1 MNVNALRVLVVE
13 DNPEDYEIIRIL
25 FSKVRQ
31 SRYELENARSL
42 SEALKKLA
50 QKKHDAYLV
59 DYKLGADSG
68 IDFLRYAVEQE
79 KCKAP
84 VILLTGF
91 GDYDLDVEATRIG
104 AADFLNK
111 SKLDPDFLERS
122 IRYAL
127 DRKKAEEAHSQL
139 AAILEQSAVA
149 IVGFDLEGKVT
160 SWNQGAEN
168 MFGYSFEEMK
178 GQMAISLVYTDELTI
193 NRKLWNETIE
203 QEKVSNHEEVWVKK
217 DGSQIPVSVTLSPIR
232 NTEGRTAGVSIIARD
247 ITDRKQVQAALLK
260 QEEQMHLAQKM
271 DAVGRLAGGV
281 AHDFNNLLSVIG
293 SNVEFI
299 MDEVKKNNPIHEELE
314 DIQKAVR
321 QGAQLT
327 KQLLVFGQ
335 KQVSQPQAVN
345 LNEIN
350 LEMNKMFKRLI
361 DASIHLSFKQD
372 MDLKPILADRGQ
384 IQQVILNLVLN
395 ARDAMPKGGDL
406 IIETKNVEVGEFED
420 GREEQIATGA
430 YVQLTLTDTGTGMT
444 PEIQKHIFE
453 PFFTT
458 KEGKGT
464 GLGLASVYGI
474 MKKWDGSIFVHSTP
488 GVGTTFSLLFPARP
502 ELKKSESKPKQEDLI
517 TMGTETIL
525 VAEDEEPVRKIM
537 VRALEK
543 YGYKIL
549 AGGNGVEA
557 LQKALDYPGKIDLL
571 LTDTIMPQMNGKE
584 LADQLKNSRPKIK
597 VVFIS
602 GYASEVLSLKGILDS
617 HIHLIQKPFELDVLA
632 REVRKVLD
640 EK

>member
-1 MNVNALRVLVVE
+1 MSVKALRVLVVE
-13 DNPEDYEIIRIL
+13 DNLEDYEIIRIL
-25 FSKVRQ
+25 FSKIRQ

-68 IDFLRYAVEQE
+68 MEFLRYAVQQE

-84 VILLTGF
+84 IIVLTGF
-91 GDYDLDVEATRIG
+91 GDYDLDVEATKIG
-104 AADFLNK
+104 AADFLSKN
-111 SKLDPDFLERS
+111 KLDPDFLERS

-149 IVGFDLEGKVT
+149 IIGFDLEGKVT
-160 SWNQGAEN
+160 NWNQGAEIL
-168 MFGYSFEEMK
+168 FGYTSEEMK
-178 GQMAISLVYTDELTI
+178 GNLAVSLIHADELAQ
-193 NRKLWNETIE
+193 NRKLWNQTIL
-203 QEKVSNHEEVWVKK
+203 QEKVVDREELWVKK
-217 DGSQIPVSVTLSPIR
+217 DGSPISVSITLSPIR
-232 NTEGRTAGVSIIARD
+232 NSEGQTAGVSIIARD
-247 ITDRKQVQAALLK
+247 ITYRKQMQATLQK

-293 SNVEFI
+293 GNVEFI
-299 MDEVKKNNPIHEELE
+299 LDQVKKNQPINDELE

-335 KQVSQPQAVN
+335 KQVSQPDAVG

-361 DASIHLSFKQD
+361 DASIHLSFQQD
-372 MDLKPILADRGQ
+372 KDLKPILADKGQ

-395 ARDAMPKGGDL
+395 ARDAMPQGGSL
-406 IIETKNVEVGEFED
+406 VIETKNVEIGEFED
-420 GREEQIATGA
+420 GREDHVSIGS
-430 YVQLTLTDTGTGMT
+430 YVQLTVTDTGTGMT

-458 KEGKGT
+458 KADKGT

-474 MKKWDGSIFVHSTP
+474 MKKWEGSIFVHSTP

-502 ELKKSESKPKQEDLI
+502 ELKKTEFKPKQENLSP
-517 TMGTETIL
+517 MGSETLL
-525 VAEDEEPVRKIM
+525 VAEDEDPVRKIM

-543 YGYKIL
+543 YGYRIL
-549 AGGNGVEA
+549 EAGNGAEA
-557 LQKALDYPGKIDLL
+557 FQKAQDYPEKIDLL
-571 LTDTIMPQMNGKE
+571 LTDTIMPLMNGKE
-584 LADQLKNSRPKIK
+584 LADQLKKTRPKMK
-597 VVFIS
+597 VVFVS
-602 GYASEVLSLKGILDS
+602 GYASEVLSLKGVLDS
-617 HIHLIQKPFELDVLA
+617 QIRLIQKPFELDFLA
-632 REVRKVLD
+632 GEVRKALD
-640 EK
+640 AK